1 MVTDSNKKTS
11 AGSPQ
16 SATNKYT
23 PRLKA
28 KYDSE
33 VSKTLANEFGY
44 ENVMQIPKLSK
55 IVVNM
60 GVKEGPSDIKIFEQC
75 AEELSLITG
84 QKPVVRRSKKAISAF
99 KLREDAPIGLQVT
112 LRKARM
118 FEFMDR
124 LINIAMPRV
133 RDFQGYSDRSF
144 DGRGNYSMGIT
155 EQTIFPEVYFDKVK
169 KVQGMDVTFVT
180 TATNDQ
186 EAKRL
191 LELLGF
197 PFKKKQGVTHG

>member
-1 MVTDSNKKTS
+1 MATDDKKSASERSAQPAKKINEKSN
-11 AGSPQ
+11 
-16 SATNKYT
+16 YT

-28 KYDSE
+28 KYDAEISPQ
-33 VSKTLANEFGY
+33 LAKEFGY
-44 ENVMQIPKLSK
+44 KNKMQIPKLQK

-60 GVKEGPSDIKIFEQC
+60 GIKEGPSDIKIFEQC

-84 QKPVVRRSKKAISAF
+84 QKPVVRRAKKAISAF
-99 KLREDAPIGLQVT
+99 KLRENSPIGLKVT

-118 FEFMDR
+118 YEFMDR
-124 LINIAMPRV
+124 LFNLAMPRI

-144 DGRGNYSMGIT
+144 DGRGNFSIGIT
-155 EQTIFPEVYFDKVK
+155 EQTVFSEVQFDKVK

-180 TATNDQ
+180 TATNNQ
-186 EAKRL
+186 EAKKL

-197 PFKKKQGVTHG
+197 PFKKR

>member
-1 MVTDSNKKTS
+1 MATD
-11 AGSPQ
+11 
-16 SATNKYT
+16 KYV
-23 PRLKA
+23 PRLKL
-28 KYDSE
+28 KYEKE
-33 VSKTLANEFGY
+33 VSPQLTKEFGY
-44 ENVMQIPKLSK
+44 TNKMRVPKLEK

-60 GVKEGPSDIKIFEQC
+60 GIKEGASDIKILEQC

-99 KLREDAPIGLQVT
+99 KLRENAPIGLKVT

-118 FEFMDR
+118 YEFMDR
-124 LINIAMPRV
+124 LINLAMPRI

-144 DGRGNYSMGIT
+144 DGRGNFSIGIT
-155 EQTIFPEVYFDKVK
+155 EQTVFSEVQFDKIK

-180 TATNDQ
+180 TATNNQ
-186 EAKRL
+186 EAKKL

-197 PFKKKQGVTHG
+197 PFKKR

>member
-1 MVTDSNKKTS
+1 MATDDKKLAPEHSVQPAKKANMKSN
-11 AGSPQ
+11 
-16 SATNKYT
+16 YT

-28 KYDSE
+28 KYDKEISSLL
-33 VSKTLANEFGY
+33 VKEFGY
-44 ENVMQIPKLSK
+44 KNKMQIPKLEK

-60 GVKEGPSDIKIFEQC
+60 GIKEGPSDIKIFEQC

-84 QKPVVRRSKKAISAF
+84 QKPVVRRAKKAISAF
-99 KLREDAPIGLQVT
+99 KLRENSPIGLKVT

-124 LINIAMPRV
+124 LFNLAMPRI

-144 DGRGNYSMGIT
+144 DGRGNFSIGIT
-155 EQTIFPEVYFDKVK
+155 EQTVFSEVQFDKVK

-180 TATNDQ
+180 TAKNNQ
-186 EAKRL
+186 EAKML
-191 LELLGF
+191 LELLGL
-197 PFKKKQGVTHG
+197 PFKKR